1 MDGTDIITISDKP
14 ATPQPSSI
22 PSWSQVLSKL
32 IDYSLSNVIKTVG
45 SVSLVVGGI
54 YFLIYFWSIGF
65 MPEMDAKALVT
76 LLAVS
81 FLTGSCLLLLLGFYL
96 LAPGLLW
103 IWNTRDIESLK
114 SPRWFFLPMA
124 GVIFSFVLSAFWIP
138 KWLWVAPLLVF

>member
-1 MDGTDIITISDKP
+1 MANFNCVSWQRPKNVNGTHIITRSEKP

-32 IDYSLSNVIKTVG
+32 IDYSLSNVIKAVG

-81 FLTGSCLLLLLGFYL
+81 FLTGSFLLLWLGFYL
-96 LAPGLLW
+96 LAPGWLW
-103 IWNTRDIESLK
+103 IWNTRNIGNRTGDEKGHYAAACAS
-114 SPRWFFLPMA
+114 
-124 GVIFSFVLSAFWIP
+124 
-138 KWLWVAPLLVF
+138 